1 MKEFTLLA
9 LTRPAAARADVAG
22 ASLPQSK
29 TGNRIVGVRRSGVG
43 ACDLL
48 QRMPLNQVRV
58 R

>member
-9 LTRPAAARADVAG
+9 LTRPVAVCADAAG
-22 ASLPQSK
+22 ASLPWSK
-29 TGNRIVGVRRSGVG
+29 TGNRMADVRRSGAG

-48 QRMPLNQVRV
+48 QRMPLNRVRV